1 LNWGTKIITAFAI
14 FMIATLSIVIYFM
27 TQRVDVVTE
36 NYYEKELKYQD
47 QINRIARTI
56 ALKDTI
62 KINNTGKELLVKF
75 PNTPDKKTGKDF
87 ILLYRPSDKL
97 KDIRIPVL
105 TDTSNSQV
113 ISIERIEKGYWKLQI
128 NWTSSGSEYYHESV
142 FNVY

>member
-14 FMIATLSIVIYFM
+14 FMIATLSIVIFFM